1 MILQMKKRTKE
12 ENQEMIVKESH
23 QKKVLVVQ
31 DKILLTKIK
40 VLGGDKKD
48 LRSPSKTIQKIA
60 NITVMILKLRIHQMI
75 EMIQDLKETRVL
87 IREID
92 VTSQLRD
99 IKNAG
104 HLQIPQGGTMLEIAQ
119 DLQDKTLETKN
130 LRDKIPLIETPK
142 VDVKKKNLLKRIQG
156 EDMTPQIMRQQQS
169 LQDKIQGTRDI
180 QDRILLIETTKV
192 DVNRDTN
199 LLKGI
204 ESVDMILQ
212 MKIRLLKGKSLLNH
226 LLM

>member
-1 MILQMKKRTKE
+1 
-12 ENQEMIVKESH
+12 
-23 QKKVLVVQ
+23 
-31 DKILLTKIK
+31 
-40 VLGGDKKD
+40 
-48 LRSPSKTIQKIA
+48 
-60 NITVMILKLRIHQMI
+60 
-75 EMIQDLKETRVL
+75 
-87 IREID
+87 
-92 VTSQLRD
+92 
-99 IKNAG
+99 
-104 HLQIPQGGTMLEIAQ
+104 MLEIAQ

-130 LRDKIPLIETPK
+130 LRDKIPLIDTPK

-156 EDMTPQIMRQQQS
+156 EDMTPLIMRQQQS